1 MQITAWILDFFK
13 NYSDKN
19 AEDNLGQEKKIKIQ
33 TIYELILNQY
43 YTCWVWFYKNIFGEG
58 CL

>member
-43 YTCWVWFYKNIFGEG
+43 YTCWV
-58 CL
+58 